1 MTSIDIACDLHDRD
15 ETGYVWAYLDEARN
29 PSLIVPGAIV
39 IAGEPDAP
47 AVVEVVDLA
56 ETPAGTLAH
65 LRPLPGASRTI
76 CSSLNEPPPPPEL
89 LGVKAQAPLSTV
101 GLPEQ
106 LSGGELLPPRADPG
120 PS

>member
-1 MTSIDIACDLHDRD
+1 MTLNRIRRRLSLANIDISCDLHDRD

-56 ETPAGTLAH
+56 ETPTGTLVH
-65 LRPLPGASRTI
+65 LRPLPGA
-76 CSSLNEPPPPPEL
+76 LEDYL
-89 LGVKAQAPLSTV
+89 QLAQ
-101 GLPEQ
+101 
-106 LSGGELLPPRADPG
+106 RATAAA
-120 PS
+120 